1 MRRRLRGIAEIN
13 NYINNYVSEWG
24 LTSQLDTDFAYD
36 PVEDIVY
43 WSVVVSEKNSED
55 FKEFFESLGCVVKAD
70 VFIYS
75 LFHEIGHS
83 QTLESLAE
91 EDYNYS
97 WDRKADPEIT
107 NYEYFRLPNEIVASQ
122 WAVDYINNNAEEIEE
137 FWNGLQ
143 PLLMKFYNKNHIL

>member
-13 NYINNYVSEWG
+13 NYIDNYVSEWG

-83 QTLESLAE
+83 QTLEYVSE

-107 NYEYFRLPNEIVASQ
+107 NYEYFRLPNEIVATQ

>member
-13 NYINNYVSEWG
+13 NYINDYVSEWG
-24 LTSQLDTDFAYD
+24 LSSQLDTDFAYD

-43 WSVVVSEKNSED
+43 WSVVVSEKNSEE

-83 QTLESLAE
+83 QTLESVSE

-107 NYEYFRLPNEIVASQ
+107 NYEYFRLPNEIVATQ
-122 WAVDYINNNAEEIEE
+122 WAVDYINSNAEEIEE

>member
-13 NYINNYVSEWG
+13 NYINDYVSEWG
-24 LTSQLDTDFAYD
+24 LSSQLDTDFAYD

-43 WSVVVSEKNSED
+43 WSVVVSEKNSKE

-83 QTLESLAE
+83 QTLEYVSE

-107 NYEYFRLPNEIVASQ
+107 NYEYFRLPNEIVATQ
-122 WAVDYINNNAEEIEE
+122 WAVDYINSNAEEIEE